1 LAQDTLRRAEQQS
14 AAAAA
19 AATAAEAAV
28 LLQQKQQQQITTAGA
43 VNSAALRI
51 NSLESELAAVGQK
64 VVGLEDSLEQR
75 VAEQHAEAHEQMLE
89 EAVSV
94 MTPPPRKSSPCSP
107 PPRPAQAWPS
117 CGRYILVVAQARRD
131 AADRAAQ
138 LRLEAAEQV
147 SWSALLN

>member
-75 VAEQHAEAHEQMLE
+75 VAKQHAEAHEQMLE

-117 CGRYILVVAQARRD
+117 CDRYILVVAQARRD